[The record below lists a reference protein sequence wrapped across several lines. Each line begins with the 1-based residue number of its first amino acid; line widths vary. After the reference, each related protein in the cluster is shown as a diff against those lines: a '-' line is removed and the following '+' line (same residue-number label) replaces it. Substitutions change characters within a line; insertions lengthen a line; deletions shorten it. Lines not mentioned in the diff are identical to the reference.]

1 LLQQSLQI
9 LRADVWV
16 SKLMASPH
24 CSASSYGR
32 CCAYALSDHKPRTML
47 RHDDSYKLNKCT
59 LDVFAAVL
67 AWPGRSSAQTRDC
80 KAAVISSLL
89 GQTQTSFGQSL
100 NTHLPVTL
108 LVFPLRIKRVVVPIV
123 CLLYTDCPTR
133 SQQQVPNPSSVSA
146 TLSKLCEVHT
156 LRTAAAPNIH
166 ATSDYQHTAR
176 QHLDF
181 QVYAK
186 SRASVAVSQSPKG
199 TLVAGPYTRPK
210 ASRPTSTQAQKRLQL
225 SSTAAGFTTSSQAC
239 ATQSVC
245 I

>member
-1 LLQQSLQI
+1 MLQQSLQI

-100 NTHLPVTL
+100 NTHSFSSAHKKSRRTDSL
-108 LVFPLRIKRVVVPIV
+108 LAIHRLS
-123 CLLYTDCPTR
+123 Y
-133 SQQQVPNPSSVSA
+133 
-146 TLSKLCEVHT
+146 TLS
-156 LRTAAAPNIH
+156 TASSEPLI
-166 ATSDYQHTAR
+166 SIGVLVQ
-176 QHLDF
+176 
-181 QVYAK
+181 
-186 SRASVAVSQSPKG
+186 AV
-199 TLVAGPYTRPK
+199 
-210 ASRPTSTQAQKRLQL
+210 
-225 SSTAAGFTTSSQAC
+225 
-239 ATQSVC
+239 
-245 I
+245 